1 MHTAVRD
8 QAGLARTTE
17 LLLRQGF
24 RTYTAIT
31 PAQLATINAVFTPTP
46 DEVRTARETVA
57 LLSDTTGVAVTE
69 DGRMVDRAVLRAAE
83 EVLVRATI
91 E

>member
-1 MHTAVRD
+1 
-8 QAGLARTTE
+8 
-17 LLLRQGF
+17 
-24 RTYTAIT
+24 
-31 PAQLATINAVFTPTP
+31 VFTPTP